1 MLRAVARSAGRRVT
15 SWSTAPST
23 STARERA
30 GGTLAPSPHQH
41 RPGAHHVGTPVAS
54 SVADDPSAR
63 VAARGYAKH
72 SRRPHRNPA
81 PSKPASDAKSKAL
94 RPVSASWT
102 EVADPR
108 TGTSYW
114 WNKAT
119 GETRGLQAT
128 LDPPRT
134 NSPRSTAEAPY
145 RDPTI
150 DTVNLPSV
158 SRWDRC
164 SSSGSAA
171 RSGSRSSASSRRGS
185 PAAPPRNRRREKRAR
200 RRYRRRRDAARFVP
214 GAIRSRRDSF
224 QARFVPGAMIEP
236 TPRCSRGASTPV
248 LYRYES
254 TRCVPRLISAPVPV
268 SLPRLRGRRATRR
281 SRAFAR
287 GHPQ

>member
-1 MLRAVARSAGRRVT
+1 MRVGARVRVRSASGETMLRAVARSAGRRAT

-30 GGTLAPSPHQH
+30 GGTLAHSPHQH

-63 VAARGYAKH
+63 VVARGYAKH

-119 GETRGLQAT
+119 GETTGLGDPRPTTYKLPAINRGSALS
-128 LDPPRT
+128 R
-134 NSPRSTAEAPY
+134 PY
-145 RDPTI
+145 DRHGQPTI
-150 DTVNLPSV
+150 GLAMGQMLVFGFGGALGVTFVGVVAAWLSGGAAAQPA
-158 SRWDRC
+158 SRET
-164 SSSGSAA
+164 A
-171 RSGSRSSASSRRGS
+171 RETI
-185 PAAPPRNRRREKRAR
+185 P
-200 RRYRRRRDAARFVP
+200 F
-214 GAIRSRRDSF
+214 
-224 QARFVPGAMIEP
+224 
-236 TPRCSRGASTPV
+236 TT
-248 LYRYES
+248 
-254 TRCVPRLISAPVPV
+254 
-268 SLPRLRGRRATRR
+268 
-281 SRAFAR
+281 
-287 GHPQ
+287 